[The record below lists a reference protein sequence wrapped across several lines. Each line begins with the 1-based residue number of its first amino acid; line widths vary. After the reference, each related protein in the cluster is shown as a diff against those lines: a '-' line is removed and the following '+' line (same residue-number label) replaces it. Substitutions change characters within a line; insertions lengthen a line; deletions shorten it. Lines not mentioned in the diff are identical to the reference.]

1 MQRVLEA
8 VVVLLFPIRLR
19 RHKQAIGDANE
30 TRAIAARTIEKAKRG
45 RDAVGRLRSGK
56 QRAQAPFVDEILQKA
71 RVVEGSVADTRR
83 QPRRDQHRRHPDPE
97 AIEGKLL
104 DV

>member
-56 QRAQAPFVDEILQKA
+56 QRAQAPFVDEILRRLVWSKGVSQTPGCSHGEISTA
-71 RVVEGSVADTRR
+71 GTRT
-83 QPRRDQHRRHPDPE
+83 PRRSK
-97 AIEGKLL
+97 ANS
-104 DV
+104 